1 MQRNIKNISK
11 SICTLV
17 LVVATLSGCVGKD
30 GQMAGGDKTLA
41 DANEV
46 RKFYAEELK
55 GIDLLDTRVHKVE
68 DSVQFMKMDSS
79 TESQLLQAVRDLQP
93 AINANGYA
101 DNEYFKRQMHDNIKA
116 VLGDKVLMNGKLK
129 ESKRTRDVYILD
141 MQYDMVMRGSVGNV
155 AGDFIYLGLNG
166 AFKRLADGS
175 CVLDREFLKQV
186 TSRYAEAAAAERAK
200 IAQGLIGSK
209 YDAAYNE
216 AASYIDTVSDNY
228 ARYNNVI
235 GSTLSTPSLMPNLD
249 MVFNVPGPEGEI
261 SGYGIRASCTTGLQD
276 FGFDRNKL
284 SGNATVRYMF
294 REDSATGAKHLD
306 NVYVLDYEFDK
317 GVPAFKETDVFPE
330 FAETS
335 IGVAIERADR
345 VICNSDITGGS
356 SGNVFGNKLFIID
369 AGNKTLSTKQLKYAS
384 KITEELKRNNR
395 LWLVKVENKETEEVR
410 YVNKGPATFQ
420 EIKYVVLEQYG
431 DSFITVDEVV
441 VSRKAINEPVI
452 DYADT
457 STRRYNYLYNAG
469 NVSDE
474 SKKNIKEF
482 MKKFY
487 EYQQNK
493 EWQKIADSICS
504 DTKLLARSKKSEMY
518 YDLREYLI
526 KSGDQNLKYSGAI
539 TEWLGG
545 SSDPQVEFKTIELL
559 QLPSGNCIEFTKYY
573 LVSVFNDKW
582 VINDIK
588 ELSKEELKS
597 MDDVKELENVIKS
610 YNESTINEDKAA
622 ERQKEEAAKKES
634 NNKDKGS
641 N

>member
-1 MQRNIKNISK
+1 MCTMCMSTILIS
-11 SICTLV
+11 
-17 LVVATLSGCVGKD
+17 TLSGCIGKD

-68 DSVQFMKMDSS
+68 DSVQFMRMDSS
-79 TESQLLQAVRDLQP
+79 TENELLEAVKQLQP
-93 AINANGYA
+93 MINTNNYA
-101 DNEYFKRQMHDNIKA
+101 ENEYFKRQMHDNIKA

-141 MQYDMVMRGSVGNV
+141 MQYDMVMRGSIGNV
-155 AGDFIYLGLNG
+155 SGDFIYLGLNG
-166 AFKRLADGS
+166 AFKRLVDGT
-175 CVLDREFLKQV
+175 CVLDRDFLSQV
-186 TSRYAEAAAAERAK
+186 TSRYNEAAAAERLK
-200 IAQGLIGSK
+200 IQQGLAGSK

-235 GSTLSTPSLMPNLD
+235 GSTLSTPAIMPNLN
-249 MVFNVPGPEGEI
+249 MVFNVPGPEGDI
-261 SGYGIRASCTTGLQD
+261 SGFGIRSSCTTGLQD
-276 FGFDRNKL
+276 FGFDRNNL
-284 SGNATVRYMF
+284 SGTAIVRYMF

-306 NVYVLDYEFDK
+306 NVYVLEYEFDK
-317 GVPAFKETDVFPE
+317 GIPAFEKPDVFPD

-335 IGVAIERADR
+335 IQIAVERADR
-345 VICNSDITGGS
+345 VVCNSDITGGS
-356 SGNVFGNKLFIID
+356 NGKVFGNKLFVIEY
-369 AGNKTLSTKQLKYAS
+369 GNKTLSTKQLKYAS

-395 LWLVKVENKETEEVR
+395 LWLVKVENKETEEVK

-420 EIKYVVLEQYG
+420 EVKYVVLEQYG
-431 DSFITVDEVV
+431 DSFITVDEFVA
-441 VSRKAINEPVI
+441 SRKAINEPVI

-469 NVSDE
+469 NVSEE
-474 SKKNIKEF
+474 SKKAIKSFMSEF
-482 MKKFY
+482 Y
-487 EYQQNK
+487 SYNQNK

-518 YDLREYLI
+518 YNIREYLI
-526 KSGDQNLKYSGAI
+526 KSGDQDLKYSGAI

-559 QLPSGNCIEFTKYY
+559 QLPSGDCIEFTKYY

-588 ELSKEELKS
+588 ELTKEELKS
-597 MDDVKELENVIKS
+597 MDDVKKIESIING

-622 ERQKEEAAKKES
+622 EKAAAEKASAES
-634 NNKDKGS
+634 ANTEHN
-641 N
+641 